1 MKRKIFMAV
10 NDVNIN
16 KGGINSVMFSRTHLF
31 DNDKYSTALVTLDD
45 KTNYPEIEKQ
55 LKYEGRIAETS
66 EVINIFEYY
75 RNKFTRGEVNE
86 EIRAQYE
93 RNLQREEEGYHYQ
106 LDGKVARYFDNGR
119 YVKYK
124 RWDDEG
130 RLRVV
135 DYFSEIRVRI
145 EREIYHIDGY
155 LLQKETYHPSNNKV
169 TQIHYYTKEGFC
181 YLSRWFNHNTGK
193 PQRIVLFSPDRQE
206 AKVFP
211 SNLEFHASFL
221 EELCDLEEVKP
232 IIICDGP
239 GTSPKVQH
247 IPAEKAIRIYTIHTN
262 HLLEPYTIGSEVKPD
277 IKHVLNNKDEDAP
290 IVVLTNRQ
298 KIDIETQFSDRK
310 WNIHVISNVAE
321 SELQVTKKHLNRVVT
336 ISRYNSEKRLDLLI
350 QAFKKTV
357 EVVPDAELHIYGDG
371 PQKDALKKLIA
382 DLKLRKSVKL
392 LPYTNDVFTKLS
404 EGLFTVI
411 TSIYEGQSLVILE
424 AMTQKVP
431 AISFKVNYL
440 VRELTDGTTGK
451 VVPNGDI
458 DALAEAMTDW
468 LYTPEKALEVGEHAY
483 QVVNEKYTRERQ
495 YQEWDEL
502 FEQEIA
508 KQN

>member
-1 MKRKIFMAV
+1 M
-10 NDVNIN
+10 
-16 KGGINSVMFSRTHLF
+16 
-31 DNDKYSTALVTLDD
+31 
-45 KTNYPEIEKQ
+45 
-55 LKYEGRIAETS
+55 
-66 EVINIFEYY
+66 
-75 RNKFTRGEVNE
+75 
-86 EIRAQYE
+86 
-93 RNLQREEEGYHYQ
+93 
-106 LDGKVARYFDNGR
+106 
-119 YVKYK
+119 
-124 RWDDEG
+124 
-130 RLRVV
+130 
-135 DYFSEIRVRI
+135 
-145 EREIYHIDGY
+145 
-155 LLQKETYHPSNNKV
+155 
-169 TQIHYYTKEGFC
+169 
-181 YLSRWFNHNTGK
+181 
-193 PQRIVLFSPDRQE
+193 
-206 AKVFP
+206 
-211 SNLEFHASFL
+211 
-221 EELCDLEEVKP
+221 
-232 IIICDGP
+232 
-239 GTSPKVQH
+239 
-247 IPAEKAIRIYTIHTN
+247 
-262 HLLEPYTIGSEVKPD
+262 
-277 IKHVLNNKDEDAP
+277 
-290 IVVLTNRQ
+290 
-298 KIDIETQFSDRK
+298 
-310 WNIHVISNVAE
+310 
-321 SELQVTKKHLNRVVT
+321 T